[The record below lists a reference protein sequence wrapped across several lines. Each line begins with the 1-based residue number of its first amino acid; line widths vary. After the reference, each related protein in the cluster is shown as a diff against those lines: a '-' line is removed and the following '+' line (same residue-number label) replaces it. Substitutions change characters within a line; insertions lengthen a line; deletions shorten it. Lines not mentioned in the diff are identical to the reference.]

1 VGLRFLVLS
10 GCLCVCK
17 MDTETPRAADLDA
30 RPRRAIAIIL
40 IVMGVFIVVPFVLFM
55 LAGKGAALR
64 P

>member
-1 VGLRFLVLS
+1 
-10 GCLCVCK
+10 

-40 IVMGVFIVVPFVLFM
+40 IVMGVFIIVPFVLFM